1 MCSRGEALFKEHC
14 INCHTT
20 EKGGQHKTG
29 PNLFGVLGRK
39 TGKSKGFKYTEANVN
54 KGITWDDDTLSLFLK
69 NPSKYIPGTK
79 MVFSGL
85 RDDTERGD
93 LINYL
98 KLSTL
103 E

>member
-29 PNLFGVLGRK
+29 PNLFGVLGR
-39 TGKSKGFKYTEANVN
+39 
-54 KGITWDDDTLSLFLK
+54 ITWDDDTLSLFLK